1 MATADLI
8 SNLRYLSIAFFIFLG
23 MGDFLSLVWFFNSFS
38 SIKKAA
44 VSVLLVVYLFSFI
57 FLLRGSVSVKVIVFA
72 AVGLCASFYLIID
85 AFTQYKTIAWELVF
99 FRLIAVFAFSLVL
112 YMWSIGRFRA
122 ASK

>member
-1 MATADLI
+1 LEGVKYTRILRRRMGVATADLI

-23 MGDFLSLVWFFNSFS
+23 MGVFLSLVWFFNSFS

-85 AFTQYKTIAWELVF
+85 AFTQYKTIA
-99 FRLIAVFAFSLVL
+99 
-112 YMWSIGRFRA
+112 
-122 ASK
+122 